1 MSFNLFD
8 YIFFHHSCNINDH
21 FTNHFVYIYSSSI
34 QLFQVHFYV
43 QRWLAVDE
51 DDGEIDR
58 FLPVASKK
66 NVLSFSN
73 LFSDNT
79 RQKVAEDHL
88 WFSVLFRPQYSNF
101 TRVQRATCCL
111 CLQFLTMIADAMF
124 YGQLGRNAAGTASIQ
139 IGPLCFNLGMLW
151 ISFISI
157 LVVTPPILLVVTLF
171 RMSKPKRHSPNRHV
185 ATKSNIAEKNKTI
198 VEVFQP
204 RSPHASCSFDHSK
217 PEGHENE
224 NLIEDPKATM
234 DGRRLDPDQRRCAYS
249 CLSLC
254 CKGNH
259 HEDDIMKHAITFDE
273 SIGSRRLPHQCVFV
287 SYVLVTVAVAASV
300 FSSFS
305 TVCSGEKPSLKG
317 GSQRCCSY
325 PRSSH
330 SSFWIPRGALGYLGG
345 CIRSLSK

>member
-1 MSFNLFD
+1 MLNSHFQFNSFRF
-8 YIFFHHSCNINDH
+8 IFLCN
-21 FTNHFVYIYSSSI
+21 
-34 QLFQVHFYV
+34 
-43 QRWLAVDE
+43 RWLAVDE

-66 NVLSFSN
+66 NILSFTN

-111 CLQFLTMIADAMF
+111 CLLFLTMIANAMF
-124 YGQLGRNAAGTASIQ
+124 YGQGGKAAGTASLQ
-139 IGPLCFNLGMLW
+139 IGPLRFNLGMLW

-171 RMSKPKRHSPNRHV
+171 RMSKPKRQSPNRHF
-185 ATKSNIAEKNKTI
+185 ASKSNIAESDETI

-204 RSPHASCSFDHSK
+204 RSPHASCSSDHSK

-224 NLIEDPKATM
+224 NPIEDPKAVM
-234 DGRRLDPDQRRCAYS
+234 DGRRLDPDQRWRCACS
-249 CLSLC
+249 CLSPC

-259 HEDDIMKHAITFDE
+259 HKVDIIKHAITFDE
-273 SIGSRRLPHQCVFV
+273 STGSRRLPYQCVFV
-287 SYVLVTVAVAASV
+287 SYVLVAVAVAASGFFLV
-300 FSSFS
+300 LYSMQWGKAKSEEWLSAMFLS
-305 TVCSGEKPSLKG
+305 TFQSLFILDPIKVSHISPLHNARCFCS
-317 GSQRCCSY
+317 
-325 PRSSH
+325 
-330 SSFWIPRGALGYLGG
+330 A
-345 CIRSLSK
+345 